1 MSDTE
6 LQQRQQTEQL
16 GVYTSEQQNESKID
30 KEIETKISLGE
41 NGRANRK

>member
-16 GVYTSEQQNESKID
+16 GANTSEQQNESKID
-30 KEIETKISLGE
+30 KEIETKILLGE